1 MVVSMFV
8 RNRSGPT
15 SRAEGH
21 KRVPARGLGE
31 DQASVQTGLVHAR
44 GVPRFCLSSPT
55 RTHSIMSSDKRTF
68 SELTEDLKQAMRD
81 KDKVRLRTLRSLRAA
96 LKNQEIED
104 REEGQGVTLEE
115 QTQLKV
121 LRKQIKQREDAIEMY
136 EDAERDD
143 LVEKEKEELQILK
156 EYMPEPVSDEELKRK
171 IRSIIDEMEADS
183 LEDMGPVMGQAMGT
197 LQGRVDGNRVKEI
210 VKSLLTS

>member
-1 MVVSMFV
+1 
-8 RNRSGPT
+8 
-15 SRAEGH
+15 
-21 KRVPARGLGE
+21 
-31 DQASVQTGLVHAR
+31 
-44 GVPRFCLSSPT
+44 
-55 RTHSIMSSDKRTF
+55 MSSDTRTF

-104 REEGQGVTLEE
+104 REEGKEGTLDEP
-115 QTQLKV
+115 TQLQV

-156 EYMPEPVSDEELKRK
+156 EYMPEPLSDEELKRK
-171 IRSIIDEMEADS
+171 IRSIIDEMEAES
-183 LEDMGPVMGQAMGT
+183 LEDMGPVMGRVMGT
-197 LQGRVDGNRVKEI
+197 LQGRVDGNRVREI

>member
-1 MVVSMFV
+1 
-8 RNRSGPT
+8 
-15 SRAEGH
+15 
-21 KRVPARGLGE
+21 
-31 DQASVQTGLVHAR
+31 
-44 GVPRFCLSSPT
+44 
-55 RTHSIMSSDKRTF
+55 MSSDKRTF

-104 REEGQGVTLEE
+104 REEGQEGTLDE

-136 EDAERDD
+136 EEAERED

-156 EYMPEPVSDEELKRK
+156 EYMPEPMSDEELKRE
-171 IRSIIDEMEADS
+171 IRSIIDEMEAES
-183 LEDMGPVMGQAMGT
+183 LEDMGPVMGRAMGT
-197 LQGRVDGNRVKEI
+197 LQGRVDGSRVKEI
-210 VKSLLTS
+210 VKSLLGS

>member
-1 MVVSMFV
+1 
-8 RNRSGPT
+8 
-15 SRAEGH
+15 
-21 KRVPARGLGE
+21 
-31 DQASVQTGLVHAR
+31 
-44 GVPRFCLSSPT
+44 
-55 RTHSIMSSDKRTF
+55 MSSDKRTF

-104 REEGQGVTLEE
+104 REEGQGVTLDE